1 MVKEAETVR
10 KMLKAVG
17 FNVTLVNARFVK
29 PLDEGCIMELAKNH
43 KLLVTMEENV
53 MSGGFGER
61 VLRFV
66 NNAGIDISV
75 QIMAVPNQYLE
86 QGNVDVLRRECG
98 LDATTMAEKI
108 EKRYK
113 NLT

>member
-1 MVKEAETVR
+1 
-10 KMLKAVG
+10 
-17 FNVTLVNARFVK
+17 
-29 PLDEGCIMELAKNH
+29 
-43 KLLVTMEENV
+43 
-53 MSGGFGER
+53 
-61 VLRFV
+61 
-66 NNAGIDISV
+66 
-75 QIMAVPNQYLE
+75 MAVPNQYLE